1 VSARRDLPAG
11 GFSCWLRR
19 TLVALAEE
27 GEADVPCGECSA
39 CCTTSH
45 FVHVGPEET
54 QTLARIPRELLF
66 PAPGLPAGNVLMGY
80 DEHGRCPML
89 TGGRCSIYEQR
100 PLTCRTYDCRVFAAA
115 GIAADSDPITRQARR
130 WRFSHPTR
138 DDRDQHAA
146 VRAAA
151 RFVRERAECFPGG
164 AAPRDPVHV
173 ALLAIDAYGV
183 FLERGDEPGATAQ
196 ASSDLDVAR
205 AVMEV
210 NERFAAARAA
220 AQTSPRAGR
229 RGAAPVVGRAVHR
242 DDQDEPGG

>member
-1 VSARRDLPAG
+1 MPISDQRMSARRDLPAG

-19 TLVALAEE
+19 TLVALTEE

-80 DEHGRCPML
+80 NEQGCCPM
-89 TGGRCSIYEQR
+89 
-100 PLTCRTYDCRVFAAA
+100 LTCRTYDCRVFAAA
-115 GIAADSDPITRQARR
+115 GITADSDPITRQARR
-130 WRFSHPTR
+130 WKFDHPTSA
-138 DDRDQHAA
+138 DRDQHAA

-151 RFVRERAECFPGG
+151 RFVRERVGCFPGG
-164 AAPRDPVHV
+164 AAARDPVHV
-173 ALLAIDAYGV
+173 ALLAINAYEV

-196 ASSDLDVAR
+196 ASSDLDVVR

-210 NERFAAARAA
+210 DERFAAARAA
-220 AQTSPRAGR
+220 AQASPRAGR
-229 RGAAPVVGRAVHR
+229 RGAAPVAGRAVR
-242 DDQDEPGG
+242 QDEPDG